1 MAEPALARVHHAT
14 GAYGGFDRMPLGGAW
29 RQGRSGKVGEDR
41 DPYTN
46 EILATIPLADERDL
60 DEAFRAAAAAQP
72 KWHAMLPGEK
82 SAVIRRPAEIT
93 EERRAEIVD
102 WLVRESGSTRVKANV
117 EWEYARNVTFEASS
131 FPSRAGSP
139 ILPVDVAGK
148 ESRVYRQPVGVVGMI
163 SPWNFPFHLSSRSIA
178 PALALGN
185 GVVIKPAS
193 DTPITGL
200 MTTPFPSASA
210 GAIQIGR
217 AHVST

>member
-82 SAVIRRPAEIT
+82 SAVIRRAAEIT
-93 EERRAEIVD
+93 GERRAEM
-102 WLVRESGSTRVKANV
+102 V
-117 EWEYARNVTFEASS
+117 E
-131 FPSRAGSP
+131 
-139 ILPVDVAGK
+139 
-148 ESRVYRQPVGVVGMI
+148 
-163 SPWNFPFHLSSRSIA
+163 
-178 PALALGN
+178 
-185 GVVIKPAS
+185 
-193 DTPITGL
+193 
-200 MTTPFPSASA
+200 
-210 GAIQIGR
+210 GR
-217 AHVST
+217 ARVPGRSRDQGNAAGGVRPQVSAALWGF